1 MSFTNRIAE
10 HINRRKIKIIS
21 QTPTEIIADIERAD
35 ENVTNQGTL
44 INAQTFLDMQ
54 AEIQSA
60 LDTVSNGIG
69 TFTFVNGQKQTRV
82 DFTSDPQTQINGK
95 LNATAQAVD
104 SAKLGGKT
112 ESQLS
117 VSNANTCSTSVNL
130 TGNQTIQGEKNFL
143 NNLKMQG
150 NIVESI
156 VEFGTNY
163 IKYNSGLII
172 QWGTLPSGLTH
183 GSDHDFTLPIAYSS
197 TNYIVIM
204 VIPNISRA
212 NNSINGLA
220 TRAVISTNGKFNWTY
235 LADSVYNGRKWLSIG
250 F

>member
-1 MSFTNRIAE
+1 MEFENRIAN

-82 DFTSDPQTQINGK
+82 DFTSDPQAQINDK

-104 SAKLGGKT
+104 SAKLGGKI

-130 TGNQTIQGEKNFL
+130 TGNQTINGIKNFL
-143 NNLKMQG
+143 NALQQNG
-150 NIVESI
+150 YPVETIVQKSL
-156 VEFGTNY
+156 GQNGY
-163 IKYNSGLII
+163 IKYSSGLII
-172 QWGTLPSGLTH
+172 QWGIFNKTAINHSLTFPISFSGESTWIISLTEEWESDSL
-183 GSDHDFTLPIAYSS
+183 GSRNPWIRTKNGGSGCILRNGNTAA
-197 TNYIVIM
+197 TNFYI
-204 VIPNISRA
+204 RWFA
-212 NNSINGLA
+212 
-220 TRAVISTNGKFNWTY
+220 
-235 LADSVYNGRKWLSIG
+235 IG
-250 F
+250 Y